1 MTTDETEELDQLAQ
15 KYHDALLRLN
25 AQVEL
30 NAKLMCEIKRLES
43 ELRRVK
49 KWATKLITQR
59 IITNIQLA

>member
-43 ELRRVK
+43 ELK
-49 KWATKLITQR
+49 KVRKNERTH
-59 IITNIQLA
+59 

>member
-1 MTTDETEELDQLAQ
+1 MTTNEVEELDKMAQ

-30 NAKLMCEIKRLES
+30 NAKLMCEVKRLQS

-49 KWATKLITQR
+49 K
-59 IITNIQLA
+59 